1 MHAADPKVS
10 EFVGLGGRSFY
21 ERDEPR
27 NKKNSGY
34 SSGEV
39 EEEGNG
45 FGWCRGCVKEFVL
58 GFSKFVTRTFEF
70 RVVSPIVFCDGV
82 PDTGLFAL
90 PFSSCFFSGFDNGT
104 AVKQLWW

>member
-1 MHAADPKVS
+1 MNHETRKTAAIPVVKWKRKETVS
-10 EFVGLGGRSFY
+10 AGAV
-21 ERDEPR
+21 
-27 NKKNSGY
+27 
-34 SSGEV
+34 V
-39 EEEGNG
+39 
-45 FGWCRGCVKEFVL
+45 VKEFVL

-104 AVKQLWW
+104 AVKKLWW